1 MNALRVK
8 QEEFGSFLLA
18 LLYICLQTFVKATMG
33 SVYSLFGI
41 PKEART
47 LHHAEVFLFTT
58 TASLIFLIC
67 LAQYWPMLGWFIVVL
82 GNVRILQI
90 LALNLITLVFDF
102 SPIGDSNAAVKRA
115 RWHFVAIA
123 FSFLDSCLVFAF
135 MYQFFDARWAILN
148 QHSSSFLHYLYYT
161 LVTTGT
167 VGYGDITPVTSLGR
181 LLVMYQILVSLFFL
195 VFFVSGAVGRLQKH
209 G

>member
-1 MNALRVK
+1 
-8 QEEFGSFLLA
+8 
-18 LLYICLQTFVKATMG
+18 MG
-33 SVYSLFGI
+33 SVYRLFGI

-47 LHHAEVFLFTT
+47 LHHAEIFLVTT
-58 TASLIFLIC
+58 TALLIAVIFF
-67 LAQYWPMLGWFIVVL
+67 AQYWPMLGWFIVFL

-123 FSFLDSCLVFAF
+123 FSFLDAVLVFAF

-148 QHSSSFLHYLYYT
+148 EHSSGFLHYLYYT
-161 LVTTGT
+161 LVTMGT
-167 VGYGDITPVTSLGR
+167 VGYGDITPVTEFGR
-181 LLVMYQILVSLFFL
+181 LLAMYQILVALFFV
-195 VFFVSGAVGRLQKH
+195 VFFVAGAVGRLQKH